1 MNINKQNYEQH
12 FFDLVEGNLNETERK
27 EVMAFVHSS
36 PELLNE
42 LELFQ
47 NSFLDAGDAIVFE
60 GKEQLKKGDTKI
72 ISLPIWRKLAPYSV
86 AACVLLA
93 FFMWMNKSSNQKEH
107 LAATEG
113 NKPKEEMI
121 LPAPDSTRTQTR
133 ESDNYNGNMEGL
145 KTGKAPSF
153 NRSGV
158 RPKYKRWEKPA
169 PRPVRQPVAEDNSL
183 KAFTYDTSGVIKKD
197 IPAKILIQSEQPV
210 LAIVDSVK
218 TPQVPDKTHMPAYTR
233 QHTHVPLKDIVEGRL
248 ENLLGYF
255 TKPKMK
261 IEKVKVDEKTRYIIH
276 LENQKLKLVAGL

>member
-1 MNINKQNYEQH
+1 M
-12 FFDLVEGNLNETERK
+12 FT
-27 EVMAFVHSS
+27 
-36 PELLNE
+36 NE

-72 ISLPIWRKLAPYSV
+72 ITLPIWRKLAPYSV

-93 FFMWMNKSSNQKEH
+93 FFMWMNNGSKQKEH
-107 LAATEG
+107 LAETGG
-113 NKPKEEMI
+113 NKPKEEMV
-121 LPAPDSTRTQTR
+121 LSAPDSTTETR
-133 ESDNYNGNMEGL
+133 EFDNNNAHGL
-145 KTGKAPSF
+145 KSQEVPSF

-158 RPKYKRWEKPA
+158 RPKYKRWEQPA
-169 PRPVRQPVAEDNSL
+169 PKSIRQPITEDNSL
-183 KAFTYDTSGVIKKD
+183 KAFTYDTSVVIKKD

-210 LAIVDSVK
+210 LAKTDSAIA
-218 TPQVPDKTHMPAYTR
+218 PQVLLAAHTPADTLP
-233 QHTHVPLKDIVEGRL
+233 QTQLPLKEKIEGRF

-261 IEKVKVDEKTRYIIH
+261 IDKVKVDDKTRYIIH